1 MLPGRDAPPGV
12 PGGPISGPSHLY
24 CHQFAFKHSE
34 RDRKVRAGPSPT
46 RKPPPRLF
54 PLLHI
59 PTRRGERRPVS
70 LIKRE
75 NVAGNQMLNLI
86 RPFWGRV
93 WHRDPHL
100 SPSAAP
106 LLARRRGGARRGR
119 IAFKK
124 SSHQTCFLAR
134 ESKYYCREEE
144 RRARSDPS
152 FTAVAL
158 NQPATTRLWYRR
170 HFSRLPLK
178 TETRRRNTGG
188 PGSRKQERKDPNK
201 HGQRPARKGVSR
213 GTKPSRH
220 RQPPNR
226 GHGRSEWRGGGVL
239 GVGRQHLRDGVPPRR
254 SQLAASRRTA

>member
-12 PGGPISGPSHLY
+12 PGGPISGPLHL
-24 CHQFAFKHSE
+24 HRRQFALKHSE

-46 RKPPPRLF
+46 RKPPPPRLF
-54 PLLHI
+54 PRLHI
-59 PTRRGERRPVS
+59 PTRRGEQRPVS

-75 NVAGNQMLNLI
+75 NVAGNQTQNLI

-100 SPSAAP
+100 SPSATP

-158 NQPATTRLWYRR
+158 NQPATTCLWYRR

-178 TETRRRNTGG
+178 TETRRCNTGG
-188 PGSRKQERKDPNK
+188 PGSRKQERKDSNK
-201 HGQRPARKGVSR
+201 HGIHRRDRPVGMARGPGSR
-213 GTKPSRH
+213 AAT
-220 RQPPNR
+220 
-226 GHGRSEWRGGGVL
+226 SEGWRASTAL
-239 GVGRQHLRDGVPPRR
+239 SARR
-254 SQLAASRRTA
+254 SQRLKRASRRTS